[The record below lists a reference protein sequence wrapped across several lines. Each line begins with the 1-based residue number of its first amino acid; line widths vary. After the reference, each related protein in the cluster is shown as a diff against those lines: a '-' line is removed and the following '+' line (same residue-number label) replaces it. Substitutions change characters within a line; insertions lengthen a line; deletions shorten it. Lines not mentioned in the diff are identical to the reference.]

1 VPTLTVTI
9 PSTGRVP
16 AVLLDVAAREG
27 FAVGATHPTV
37 ADALQAWLR
46 GRVRGIYRE
55 QASAAAREQAL
66 TDAEAAIET
75 AATRSPRQRSRDARR
90 REPREP
96 EHRG

>member
-1 VPTLTVTI
+1 MPNLTVTV
-9 PSTGRVP
+9 PNTGRVP
-16 AVLLDVAAREG
+16 AILLDVAAREG
-27 FAVGATHPTV
+27 FAVGATYPTA

-75 AATRSPRQRSRDARR
+75 AANTIT
-90 REPREP
+90 
-96 EHRG
+96 